1 MMKMLIKLDEDR
13 IKTDGKYNRADL
25 WRVIDGQFN
34 NGCIKEVQPDGAV
47 LYSGDPTKDYY
58 TRINLAAIVLK
69 KTHWFGKY
77 CTKWIWYDNDDNE
90 ELPFQDIDVLERQRK
105 NNPLFA
111 V

>member
-13 IKTDGKYNRADL
+13 IKTDGKYNLADL

-77 CTKWIWYDNDDNE
+77 
-90 ELPFQDIDVLERQRK
+90 
-105 NNPLFA
+105 
-111 V
+111 